1 MSQSL
6 STDIHSFRVELEQ
19 TVKSIPDFPETGVIF
34 RDLSPVWQNA
44 SLCEKSIVELASMVE
59 LDSGFAP
66 DAVVGVESRGFIFG
80 MPLALHWNVPFVPF
94 RKPGKLP
101 GTLFTESYQLEYGTA
116 ELQCQVDCLQP
127 GMKVLIHDDVLATGG
142 TALAANKLVELTG
155 AETMGFAFVIEL
167 PQLRG
172 RGRLDSSIHSL
183 LTY

>member
-6 STDIHSFRVELEQ
+6 TTDISSVRLELEQ
-19 TVKSIPDFPETGVIF
+19 TVKSIPDFPEKGVVF

-44 SLCEKSIVELASMVE
+44 SLCEKSIAELAVMVE
-59 LDSGFAP
+59 LESGLPP

-80 MPLALHWNVPFVPF
+80 MPLALHWNVPFIPF

-101 GTLFTESYQLEYGTA
+101 GELFTESYKLEYGMA
-116 ELQCQVDCLQP
+116 ELQCQVDCLKP

-142 TALAANKLVELTG
+142 TALAANKLVKLTG

-167 PQLRG
+167 PQLQG
-172 RGRLDSSIHSL
+172 RDRLGSSIHSL
-183 LTY
+183 LMY